1 MRQVTVGDMPHLV
14 AGTGAAHIPP
24 LTRLYA
30 ERVNHLAIGLPAVA
44 KSLVTLTAKRAVEK
58 IF

>member
-1 MRQVTVGDMPHLV
+1 MTIGDMPHLV
-14 AGTGAAHIPP
+14 TGTGAAHIPP

-44 KSLVTLTAKRAVEK
+44 KSLVTLTAKRAVKK